1 MADKLQGLTEDEV
14 LDTENAIHE
23 EVPTYT
29 PEEEFEREK
38 RKITITKKGIYSGEN
53 YDTIYEFISQEYL
66 DSKLSSINKELADN
80 VLLYSPDIDETQRKN
95 NSGYSQEQTDSLLT
109 EKADAEAVYT
119 KAETYSQSELKNLL
133 GAKADFKNTYT
144 KVDSD
149 RSYLKIKDLPF
160 ATNPKV
166 QNPTI
171 TDLNAASQNPFG
183 QDLFLFTQEEYDALS
198 DEAKLNNKLYIIVD
212 GTTDELLGSSKP
224 ALVANQTKAVLSG
237 GTLRLD
243 FTMYPQTTLNGSII
257 NSSFQGTLDN
267 YGNLEVHDN
276 YAIFTAPVVT
286 QDGFVILGFRGVRN
300 NMQSQRLDVVIAIG
314 ANAAENKF
322 VSFDGNGAVAG
333 SMSAITI
340 PKTGE
345 NWILTLPDCLYT
357 GDYNLEFAGW
367 STSTTDETGF
377 LGNAGERVEFDNP
390 NPTTLYAIWKQK
402 ENTTVTITY
411 DANGGYGEMAQD
423 VTSTRN
429 QDGYSVKKCNFAAP
443 EGKVFVMWSTDKYGN
458 GSTCLPGDTLTFSFS
473 RNLYLYAIWKA
484 PSENIFVKPI
494 KPVLVTTGLPKKLV
508 EGQSFDYIFTG
519 IATTNQ
525 LFISTSTDLKNN
537 KAEVFGDI
545 VRVTALYGSVSITIF
560 VYQRSQYGV
569 DSDIANW
576 TITIEESQPPKLA
589 TNSALSALI
598 GETIEIEF
606 ENLDKSNVLEINNDA
621 PSEVQIAGNKI
632 TLTSLTEKD
641 ISFSV
646 VQVKTARNG
655 QILKSEPLELT
666 CKFTANAETEQS

>member
-1 MADKLQGLTEDEV
+1 MADKLQGLTEDEI
-14 LDTENAIHE
+14 LDKDSAAKES
-23 EVPTYT
+23 VPTYT

-66 DSKLSSINKELADN
+66 DSKLSNINKELADN
-80 VLLYSPDIDETQRKN
+80 VLLYDPDLEESNRKD
-95 NSGYSQEQTDSLLT
+95 NSGYSQEQTDNLLDT
-109 EKADAEAVYT
+109 KANAEAVYT

-198 DEAKLNNKLYIIVD
+198 DSEKLNNKLYIIVD
-212 GTTDELLGSSKP
+212 GTTDELLGSAKP
-224 ALVANQTKAVLSG
+224 ALVANQTKAMLSG
-237 GTLRLD
+237 GTLRID
-243 FTMYPQTTLNGSII
+243 FEMYPQTTLNGSII

-267 YGNLEVHDN
+267 YGTLEIHDG
-276 YAIFTAPVVT
+276 YAIYTAPVVT
-286 QDGFVILGFRGVRN
+286 ENGFVILGFRGVRN
-300 NMQSQRLDVVIAIG
+300 NMQSQRLDVVISIG
-314 ANAAENKF
+314 ANTAENKF
-322 VSFDGNGAVAG
+322 ISFDGNGAVAG
-333 SMSAITI
+333 SMDAVII
-340 PKTGE
+340 PKNGDS
-345 NWILTLPDCLYT
+345 WIYTLPDCLYT

-367 STSTTDETGF
+367 STSTTDESAVI
-377 LGNAGERVEFDNP
+377 GNAGESVEFDNN
-390 NPTTLYAIWKQK
+390 NPLTLYAIWKQK

-423 VTSTRN
+423 VTSTKN
-429 QDGYSVKKCNFAAP
+429 QDGYSVKKCNFGAP

-508 EGQSFDYIFTG
+508 EGESYDYVFTG
-519 IATTNQ
+519 ISTTNQ

-537 KAEVFGDI
+537 KAEVLGDI

-560 VYQRSQYGV
+560 VYQRTQYGV
-569 DSDIANW
+569 DSDIANFS
-576 TITIEESQPPKLA
+576 ITIEESSPDKLI
-589 TNSALSALI
+589 TNSILNSLI

-606 ENLDKSNVLEINNDA
+606 TNLDTSNTLEINNDA
-621 PSEVQIAGNKI
+621 PQEVQVAGNKI
-632 TLTSLTEKD
+632 VVNSLTAQTIK
-641 ISFSV
+641 FNV

-655 QILKSEPLELT
+655 QILKSDPLELE
-666 CKFTANAETEQS
+666 CVFAENAESQDA